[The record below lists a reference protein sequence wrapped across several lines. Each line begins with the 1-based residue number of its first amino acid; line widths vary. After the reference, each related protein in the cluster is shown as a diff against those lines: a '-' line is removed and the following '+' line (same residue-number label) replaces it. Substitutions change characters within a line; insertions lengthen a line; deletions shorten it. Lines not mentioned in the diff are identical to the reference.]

1 MQIFRLPWRFYSI
14 QTQYKKAQDCFKA
27 ALAVRPNDWLLY
39 NRVGATM
46 ANSSHPEEALA
57 YYHRALE
64 LNPGYIRARFNW
76 GISCMN
82 LKRYDEAAQH
92 ILDALALQNSDGV
105 QGSTTL
111 NEKRGVVSSTLWD
124 NLRTTCLHMQRPDL
138 VALCDS
144 KDLEG
149 MLILLFVL
157 HHFFSRFSS
166 SRFPQLL
173 PRDGGIMTGVTLNRW
188 YTTWLFGSRPRVIQ
202 KTFWFQ
208 T

>member
-1 MQIFRLPWRFYSI
+1 LPLVEQYSQLIQCLITMVRSTGEIDADIQIALAVLLNSNEE
-14 QTQYKKAQDCFKA
+14 YKKAQDCFKA
-27 ALAVRPNDWLLY
+27 ALAVRPDDWLLY
-39 NRVGATM
+39 NRVGATI

-105 QGSTTL
+105 QRSMTL

-149 MLILLFVL
+149 FRNCFLGMREL
-157 HHFFSRFSS
+157 
-166 SRFPQLL
+166 
-173 PRDGGIMTGVTLNRW
+173 
-188 YTTWLFGSRPRVIQ
+188 
-202 KTFWFQ
+202 
-208 T
+208 